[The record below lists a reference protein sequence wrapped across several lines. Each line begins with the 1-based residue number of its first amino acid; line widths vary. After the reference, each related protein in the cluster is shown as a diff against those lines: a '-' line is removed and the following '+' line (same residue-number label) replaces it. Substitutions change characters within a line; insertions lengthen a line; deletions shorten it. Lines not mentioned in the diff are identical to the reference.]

1 MKIVEL
7 KREIDAQF
15 REVGARFREVD
26 RRFDQLDAR
35 FAAVDVRFD
44 ALETRL
50 SAEHETTRRYMDVL
64 IEQVKA
70 EYRLGLDKMTAMEQ
84 RLASIAASNASDHA
98 VFTAILQQ
106 HEGRITALEAED
118 KPSKGTSSI

>member
-7 KREIDAQF
+7 KNEID
-15 REVGARFREVD
+15 ARFREVD
-26 RRFDQLDAR
+26 SR

-44 ALETRL
+44 ALESRL

-84 RLASIAASNASDHA
+84 RLASVVASNASEHTT
-98 VFTAILQQ
+98 FTAILQQ
-106 HEGRITALEAED
+106 HEVRITALEAED
-118 KPSKGTSSI
+118 KPAKPPSSL